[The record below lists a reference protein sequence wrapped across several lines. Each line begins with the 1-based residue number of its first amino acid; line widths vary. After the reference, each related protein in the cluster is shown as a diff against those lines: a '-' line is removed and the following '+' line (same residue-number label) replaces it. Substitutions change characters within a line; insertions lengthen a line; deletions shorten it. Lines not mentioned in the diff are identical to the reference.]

1 MMRANG
7 LFAEEKVKPFRGK
20 ATKGGRKNDFLRK
33 VMCTG
38 RGSQLVALSIPPGQ
52 EIGDETQVD
61 SDQTLF
67 IVAGQGEAVL
77 DGNVKPVR
85 QHNAVFAPAG
95 TKRNL
100 RNKGHGRL
108 KLFTVYSRLQSILH
122 FLTRRVL
129 EQFRARCPL

>member
-1 MMRANG
+1 MRANG

-20 ATKGGRKNDFLRK
+20 ATKSGRKNDFLRK

-38 RGSQLVALSIPPGQ
+38 PGSQLVAMSILPGQ
-52 EIGDETQVD
+52 EIGEETQED
-61 SDQTLF
+61 MDQTLF

-85 QHNAVFAPAG
+85 QHDAVFVPAG

-108 KLFTVYSRLQSILH
+108 KLFTVYSRCRGS
-122 FLTRRVL
+122 F
-129 EQFRARCPL
+129 FF